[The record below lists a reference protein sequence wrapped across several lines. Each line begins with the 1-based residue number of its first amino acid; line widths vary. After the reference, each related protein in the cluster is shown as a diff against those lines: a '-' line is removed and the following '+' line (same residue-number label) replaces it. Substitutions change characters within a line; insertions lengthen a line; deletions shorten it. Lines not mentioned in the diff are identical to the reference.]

1 MARADVC
8 HGGIVA
14 ELHSLVHY
22 GRAVASIPIQSQ
34 LLNCS
39 AMTGSE
45 DGDRRVLEYRSDNR
59 KWNLVLCY
67 SAAMKFTEGL
77 TQ

>member
-1 MARADVC
+1 MSVM
-8 HGGIVA
+8 GGIVA

-22 GRAVASIPIQSQ
+22 GRAVASIPIESQ

-45 DGDRRVLEYRSDNR
+45 DGDRRVLEYRWDNR
-59 KWNLVLCY
+59 K
-67 SAAMKFTEGL
+67 
-77 TQ
+77 